1 MSDSNSITQHTPFE
15 DAQAIFTGTLF
26 ISLAMILFGQ
36 VGLITGGTAGV
47 AFVLHHLTGISFGK
61 LFFAINLPF
70 YGFSWKR
77 MGREF
82 TLKTFGAITTLSL
95 MTDLSPQLFAI
106 ERLHPAYAAVL
117 GGLLL
122 GSGVLFLA
130 RHHASLGGATVI
142 SLYLQEAKQW
152 RAGKIQ
158 IGMDLAVLAM
168 ALPVLPLRQ
177 LAYSVLGAVVMGLFI
192 AINHRPGRYTG
203 T

>member
-1 MSDSNSITQHTPFE
+1 MSESNSITQHTPFE